1 MYVGCLLA
9 AFMQQSA
16 DCDQCFMMHVCMQG
30 NSTASANAV
39 SMALSQG
46 GPATAISQ
54 AVAQVV
60 RSHLPAA
67 DLPVVADGFLDTNS
81 QLSPLMLTKFVVMQ
95 TGSSVPAPQVLFLWN
110 SPMHGRVI
118 HSHSTLFCCVCSTT
132 QDCLVTCLLCC
143 YTLTE
148 ACNA

>member
-67 DLPVVADGFLDTNS
+67 DLPVVADGFFGYKLSAVTFDADKICCYADWQQCSSTSGIVLVEQPHAWKSHTQS
-81 QLSPLMLTKFVVMQ
+81 QHVV
-95 TGSSVPAPQVLFLWN
+95 
-110 SPMHGRVI
+110 
-118 HSHSTLFCCVCSTT
+118 
-132 QDCLVTCLLCC
+132 LLCLFHN
-143 YTLTE
+143 TGLLGDMP
-148 ACNA
+148 ALLLHLD

>member
-67 DLPVVADGFLDTNS
+67 DLPVVADGFLGYK
-81 QLSPLMLTKFVVMQ
+81 LSAVTFDADKICCYADWQQCSSTSGIARGTAPSMEESYTVTAQCFVVF
-95 TGSSVPAPQVLFLWN
+95 VPQHRIAW
-110 SPMHGRVI
+110 
-118 HSHSTLFCCVCSTT
+118 
-132 QDCLVTCLLCC
+132 
-143 YTLTE
+143 
-148 ACNA
+148 

>member
-1 MYVGCLLA
+1 MYAGCLLA

-67 DLPVVADGFLDTNS
+67 DLPVVADGFLGYKLSAVTFDADKICCYADWQQCSSTSGIVLVEQPHAWKSHTQS
-81 QLSPLMLTKFVVMQ
+81 QHVV
-95 TGSSVPAPQVLFLWN
+95 
-110 SPMHGRVI
+110 
-118 HSHSTLFCCVCSTT
+118 
-132 QDCLVTCLLCC
+132 LLCLFHN
-143 YTLTE
+143 TGLLGDMP
-148 ACNA
+148 ALLLHLD

>member
-1 MYVGCLLA
+1 MYAGCLLA

-46 GPATAISQ
+46 GPAPAISQ

-67 DLPVVADGFLDTNS
+67 DLPVVADGFFGYKLSAVTFDADKICCYADWQQCSSTSGIVLVEQPHAWKSHTQS
-81 QLSPLMLTKFVVMQ
+81 QHVV
-95 TGSSVPAPQVLFLWN
+95 
-110 SPMHGRVI
+110 
-118 HSHSTLFCCVCSTT
+118 
-132 QDCLVTCLLCC
+132 LLCLFHN
-143 YTLTE
+143 TGLLGDMP
-148 ACNA
+148 ALLLHLD

>member
-1 MYVGCLLA
+1 MYAGCLLA

-95 TGSSVPAPQVLFLWN
+95 TGSSVPAPQVLLVEQPHPWK
-110 SPMHGRVI
+110 SHTQSQ
-118 HSHSTLFCCVCSTT
+118 HSV
-132 QDCLVTCLLCC
+132 LLCLFHN
-143 YTLTE
+143 TGLLGDMP
-148 ACNA
+148 ALLLHLD

>member
-1 MYVGCLLA
+1 MYAGCLLA

-95 TGSSVPAPQVLFLWN
+95 TGSSVPAPQVLLVEQPHPWK
-110 SPMHGRVI
+110 
-118 HSHSTLFCCVCSTT
+118 SHT
-132 QDCLVTCLLCC
+132 QSQHVVLLCLFHN
-143 YTLTE
+143 TGLLGDMP
-148 ACNA
+148 ALLLHLD